1 MHQPTK
7 PNHSEAVGAAIS
19 HSQNINTPIDI
30 AAEFDKMANEYA
42 GLLIGEL
49 VRTDKSDAHLL
60 KIITDFANQLYKENL
75 SLITIK
81 MGYGNYT
88 ANKPVYLPNLGNISL
103 NYDSKTTQ
111 LRIAAIRGKNVLPFP
126 VFNHS
131 QIWNEN
137 EFMERFIYM
146 GKHQKPNQSQNPVF
160 NFFDRLL
167 IDYVTE

>member
-1 MHQPTK
+1 MQPTK
-7 PNHSEAVGAAIS
+7 PNQPEVAGATAIS
-19 HSQNINTPIDI
+19 HSQNTKAAIDI
-30 AAEFDKMANEYA
+30 AAKFDKMANEYA

-49 VRTDKSDAHLL
+49 VRTNKSDARLL
-60 KIITDFANQLYKENL
+60 EIIADFAKQLYKENL
-75 SLITIK
+75 SLITLK

-126 VFNHS
+126 VLNHS

-137 EFMERFIYM
+137 EFVERFIYM

-167 IDYVTE
+167 LDCITE